1 MRVVVVGAGLA
12 ALRTCEG
19 LRREGH
25 DGPIVVI
32 GAERH
37 RPYSRPPL
45 SKEVLRGD
53 ATPESTALRTD
64 DEYAELDLDLR
75 LGRRATALDLDGR
88 TVSLDDGSSEPW
100 DRLVLATGA
109 TPRRLPGTDDL
120 AGVHVLRTLDDAL
133 ALRNAFA
140 GRPRVAVVGGGFIG
154 GEVAASAKSLG
165 LDVTL
170 VEALPMPLA
179 RVLGVEM
186 GAACARLHSDHGV
199 DLRVGVGVEAV
210 EGDGAVERLRL
221 SDGSTVAADV
231 VVVGIGVVPETR
243 WLEGS
248 GLELRDGVVCD
259 AHCRAAPDV
268 YAVGDVAR
276 WFNPL
281 FGESMRL
288 EHWTNA
294 SEQAVAVARSMLHDD
309 APAYA
314 PVPYFWSDQ
323 YDAKIQFLGMP
334 CEGGEVR
341 VVVGAVEEGK
351 FVAVYR
357 DEAGTNVRGILGLRS
372 NRSVMRLRPLVAT
385 PTSFDEAVERA
396 TA

>member
-1 MRVVVVGAGLA
+1 MRIVVVGAGLA

-25 DGPIVVI
+25 DGPVVVV
-32 GAERH
+32 GAEQH

-53 ATPESTALRTD
+53 APPESTALRTD
-64 DEYAELDLDLR
+64 AEYAELDLDLR
-75 LGRRATALDLDGR
+75 LGRRATALDLESR
-88 TVSLDDGSSEPW
+88 TVALDDGTTEPW
-100 DRLVLATGA
+100 DRLVIATGA
-109 TPRRLPGTDDL
+109 TPRRLPGTDELD
-120 AGVHVLRTLDDAL
+120 GVHVLRTLDDAL
-133 ALRNAFA
+133 ALRAAFA
-140 GRPRVAVVGGGFIG
+140 GGPRVAVVGGGFIG
-154 GEVAASAKSLG
+154 GEVAASARSLG

-179 RVLGVEM
+179 RVLGAEM

-199 DLRVGVGVEAV
+199 DLRVGVGVAAV
-210 EGDGAVERLRL
+210 EGDGRVERLRL
-221 SDGSTVAADV
+221 SDGTTVDADV
-231 VVVGIGVVPETR
+231 VVVGIGVVPETG

-248 GLELRDGVVCD
+248 GLEVRDGVVCD
-259 AHCRAAPDV
+259 ERCRAAPDV

-294 SEQAVAVARSMLHDD
+294 SEQATAVARAMLHAD
-309 APAYA
+309 AAPFA

-341 VVVGAVEEGK
+341 VVAGAVEDGK
-351 FVAVYR
+351 FVALYR
-357 DEAGTNVRGILGLRS
+357 DDGGTNLRGILGLRS
-372 NRSVMRLRPLVAT
+372 NRGVMRLRPLVAT
-385 PTSFDEAVERA
+385 PTPFDEAVERA